1 MDGENR
7 RFSWP
12 VLGNNGLKA
21 LRPKHQGVQ
30 TGKNDEDTG
39 GPSSTSSGST
49 STPKQRIQKGIQT
62 SPSDADLNLQISD
75 EESEEDNGKPEYGKK
90 LFDEERRLLR
100 NTFDHLNKRTL
111 LVTDIEKAL
120 VKPEFTKIFETI
132 KRRRNLDDR
141 GTKKL
146 LQSSYRAMHR
156 DG

>member
-1 MDGENR
+1 M
-7 RFSWP
+7 SWP

-75 EESEEDNGKPEYGKK
+75 EESEED
-90 LFDEERRLLR
+90 
-100 NTFDHLNKRTL
+100 
-111 LVTDIEKAL
+111 
-120 VKPEFTKIFETI
+120 
-132 KRRRNLDDR
+132 R
-141 GTKKL
+141 GTKKDRKDSKYKRGKEDRGDKKGQKNRGDDAKL
-146 LQSSYRAMHR
+146 
-156 DG
+156 